1 MVSYANLV
9 LLVQLHGWFPSMHT
23 RHAWVL
29 LEKFFSLDF
38 WVLEN
43 LSCYSDPAEDA
54 LDQEGCN
61 IALDV
66 CPCTPP

>member
-23 RHAWVL
+23 HHAWVL
-29 LEKFFSLDF
+29 LEKFLGSDF

-43 LSCYSDPAEDA
+43 LGCYSDPAEDA
-54 LDQEGCN
+54 LDQEGRN